1 MKAAGE
7 LSKRQKRILEM
18 IETYMAEWGYPPTIR
33 EIGDAVG
40 ISSTSVVSYN
50 LKVLQR
56 KGYLERSPEVSRGLR
71 LMREEEEE
79 QPTAPR
85 GLTIPLLGT
94 IAAGEPIPVPDSDF
108 SPTDYEEIAVTPDL
122 VSNPEGVYALQ
133 VKGDSMIDALIH
145 DGDIVILRHQRTA
158 ENGDMVAAWI
168 KDERSTTLKRF
179 YRERNQPLIRLQP
192 ANPYME
198 PIYVHPS
205 NLEIHGKV
213 IGVIRRLD

>member
-1 MKAAGE
+1 MKTVGE

-18 IETYMAEWGYPPTIR
+18 IEAYMAEWGYPPTIR

-50 LKVLQR
+50 LRVLER

-71 LMREEEEE
+71 LMREEEEL
-79 QPTAPR
+79 PPSSR

-94 IAAGEPIPVPDSDF
+94 IAAGEPIPVPESDF
-108 SPTDYEEIAVTPDL
+108 SPTDYEEIAVTPDI

-179 YRERNQPLIRLQP
+179 YWERGQALVRLQP
-192 ANPYME
+192 ANPYMA
-198 PIYVHPS
+198 PIYVHPA
-205 NLEIHGKV
+205 NLEIQGKV

>member
-1 MKAAGE
+1 MKTAGE
-7 LSKRQKRILEM
+7 LSKRQQRILEM
-18 IETYMAEWGYPPTIR
+18 IEAYMAECGYPPTIR

-50 LKVLQR
+50 LRVLQS

-71 LMREEEEE
+71 LMREEEE
-79 QPTAPR
+79 QPTAPH

-108 SPTDYEEIAVTPDL
+108 SPTDYEEIAVTPDI
-122 VSNPEGVYALQ
+122 VPNPEGVYALQ

-179 YRERNQPLIRLQP
+179 YRERGQTLIRLQP
-192 ANPYME
+192 ANPNME
-198 PIYVHPS
+198 PIYVHPA